1 MRRPCEWSQGAEG
14 FSRLV
19 IKPGLQW
26 WECQILTARP
36 QGPAIL
42 EDLSPC
48 FFEEEFC
55 KEMEGSEASK
65 VFIRSR
71 VCVKRTHEWTQNCAF
86 GTVFQIPSGQSSC
99 SLSLSGLTQGPPQCI
114 CASFSQ
120 DGFWWEGFWEVG
132 RAYYGL
138 PLSLFPDSW
147 GSFLHMCGLGG
158 LLDP

>member
-71 VCVKRTHEWTQNCAF
+71 VCVKRTHGLRIVLLERFSRFHLANHLVHCPYLVWLRALLSAS
-86 GTVFQIPSGQSSC
+86 VHLLAKMDSGERASGRLAGHTMGC
-99 SLSLSGLTQGPPQCI
+99 HSLSFLTPE
-114 CASFSQ
+114 
-120 DGFWWEGFWEVG
+120 D
-132 RAYYGL
+132 
-138 PLSLFPDSW
+138 LF
-147 GSFLHMCGLGG
+147 CTCVV
-158 LLDP
+158 